1 METTS
6 VGCVGN
12 GPLEARVTRCTGR
25 ACHGRS
31 VGAQSGVEERAASHG
46 ETWVWGQTDV
56 DTGRVRSDVFRTRVP
71 RKYRGVQYSP

>member
-12 GPLEARVTRCTGR
+12 GPSGGPGHSMHWQSVS
-25 ACHGRS
+25 HGS

-56 DTGRVRSDVFRTRVP
+56 DTGRVRCPNP
-71 RKYRGVQYSP
+71 RIKYSIDYSP